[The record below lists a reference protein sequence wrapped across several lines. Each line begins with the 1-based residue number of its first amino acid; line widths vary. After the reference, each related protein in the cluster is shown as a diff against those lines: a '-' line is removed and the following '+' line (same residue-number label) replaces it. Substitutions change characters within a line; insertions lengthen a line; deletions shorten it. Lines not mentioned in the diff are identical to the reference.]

1 MRTGTVYVAFALDDE
16 RQQKRM
22 QAQLLESN
30 NSFEIIG
37 LPFDV
42 RRNDG
47 WKEVARE
54 LIAGSTGVL
63 ALTSDESLSCD
74 YFNWEL
80 ECALAF
86 GKRVLGIWAYKEDR
100 PDIDGIVSKTWT
112 SQNIT
117 DFLSTIGVG

>member
-42 RRNDG
+42 RRDDG

-63 ALTSDESLSCD
+63 ALTS
-74 YFNWEL
+74 
-80 ECALAF
+80 
-86 GKRVLGIWAYKEDR
+86 V
-100 PDIDGIVSKTWT
+100 
-112 SQNIT
+112 
-117 DFLSTIGVG
+117 